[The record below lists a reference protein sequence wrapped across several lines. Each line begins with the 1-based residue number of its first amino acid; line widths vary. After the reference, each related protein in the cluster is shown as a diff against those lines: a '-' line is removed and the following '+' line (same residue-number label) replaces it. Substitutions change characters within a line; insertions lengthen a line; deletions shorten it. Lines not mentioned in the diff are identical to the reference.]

1 MRSGWAAADTA
12 ALWGWLDGLA
22 VCVCGLTSHQSPS
35 SFPALPCPAAFA
47 VRSETVQVGPT
58 RHEVTAILALY
69 GLPRLLTGCILAHE
83 CTHAYL

>member
-1 MRSGWAAADTA
+1 M
-12 ALWGWLDGLA
+12 
-22 VCVCGLTSHQSPS
+22 
-35 SFPALPCPAAFA
+35 
-47 VRSETVQVGPT
+47 RSETVQVGPT